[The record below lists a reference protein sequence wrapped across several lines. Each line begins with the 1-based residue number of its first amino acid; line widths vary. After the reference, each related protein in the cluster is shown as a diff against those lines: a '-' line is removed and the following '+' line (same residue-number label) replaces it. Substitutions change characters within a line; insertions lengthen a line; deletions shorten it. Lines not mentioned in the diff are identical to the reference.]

1 MAEDD
6 VRRPKVGAKSTVN
19 LPVKICISLSA
30 TLFLFASLWGIAA
43 HAQTND
49 DLAGALKKYDYPWYD
64 ADTDQLKPIK
74 QKNEAFPMSSERNA
88 IELGKAKTPKK
99 KTPPTPPPGGTAKTV
114 GNGWF
119 GELNLAT
126 LFMMILVTVIVC
138 ALAFL
143 FYKFLAVESSIE
155 DPGSA
160 KRKKLLSESIE
171 QLPFDLQTAGG
182 DFRSLA
188 QQAYQAGDLRRA
200 FIFLY
205 SHVLVTL
212 DQNERIS
219 LRKGKT
225 NRQYLKEVWE
235 DPKLSTYFKSVMLPF
250 ESAFFGDHDPA
261 PDQFERCWSGLDNF
275 HSHLGGP
282 EGGSA

>member
-1 MAEDD
+1 M
-6 VRRPKVGAKSTVN
+6 N
-19 LPVKICISLSA
+19 LPVKICISLLA
-30 TLFLFASLWGIAA
+30 TLFVFVSFWEFTA
-43 HAQTND
+43 HAQSND

-64 ADTDQLKPIK
+64 AETDQIKPVK
-74 QKNEAFPMSSERNA
+74 SRSEAFPMSSGRNE
-88 IELGKAKTPKK
+88 IELGKANPPKK
-99 KTPPTPPPGGTAKTV
+99 TQPTTTPAGGAANTV
-114 GNGWF
+114 GNGGL
-119 GELNLAT
+119 GEFNLAT
-126 LFMMILVTVIVC
+126 AFMMILVTVIVC

-143 FYKFLAVESSIE
+143 FYKFLAVESSQ
-155 DPGSA
+155 DDGASA
-160 KRKKLLSESIE
+160 RRKKLLSESIE
-171 QLPFDLQTAGG
+171 QLPFDLQAAGG

-212 DQNERIS
+212 DQNERIT

-235 DPKLSTYFKSVMLPF
+235 DPKLSSYFKSVMLPF

-261 PDQFERCWSGLDNF
+261 PDQFERCWSGLENF
-275 HSHLGGP
+275 HSHVGQP
-282 EGGSA
+282 EGGPA

>member
-1 MAEDD
+1 
-6 VRRPKVGAKSTVN
+6 
-19 LPVKICISLSA
+19 VKLAVIICITLLT
-30 TLFLFASLWGIAA
+30 TLFLVLSLGGTAA
-43 HAQTND
+43 HAQSNE
-49 DLAGALKKYDYPWYD
+49 DLAEALKKFDYPWYD
-64 ADTDQLKPIK
+64 AEADQLMPLESKS
-74 QKNEAFPMSSERNA
+74 EAFPMSSQRNE
-88 IELGKAKTPKK
+88 IELGKAKTSNR
-99 KTPPTPPPGGTAKTV
+99 TPTNTNTTTTGTGT

-119 GELNLAT
+119 SGFDISS
-126 LFMMILVTVIVC
+126 LFMMILVVLIVC

-155 DPGSA
+155 DPNAA

-171 QLPFDLQTAGG
+171 QLPFDLTAAGG

-235 DPKLSTYFKSVMLPF
+235 DPKLTSYFKSVMLPF
-250 ESAFFGDHDPA
+250 ESAFFGDHAPA
-261 PDQFERCWSGLDNF
+261 PDQFERCWSGLENF
-275 HSHLGGP
+275 HSYLGQP
-282 EGGSA
+282 EGGGA

>member
-1 MAEDD
+1 
-6 VRRPKVGAKSTVN
+6 VN
-19 LPVKICISLSA
+19 LLVKICISLLA
-30 TLFLFASLWGIAA
+30 TLFLFASSSGIAA
-43 HAQTND
+43 HGQSNE
-49 DLAGALKKYDYPWYD
+49 DLSEALKKYDYPWYD
-64 ADTDQLKPIK
+64 ANADQLEPLASKS
-74 QKNEAFPMSSERNA
+74 EAFPMSGERNE
-88 IELGKAKTPKK
+88 IELGKVKTPKAK
-99 KTPPTPPPGGTAKTV
+99 PPTTPPAAGGATTK
-114 GNGWF
+114 GKGWLQDF
-119 GELNLAT
+119 DISM
-126 LFMMILVTVIVC
+126 LFMMILAVVIIA

-143 FYKFLAVESSIE
+143 FYRFLVVESSNN
-155 DPGSA
+155 DPDSA
-160 KRKKLLSESIE
+160 RRKKLLSESIE
-171 QLPFDLQTAGG
+171 QLPFDIKAGNG

-261 PDQFERCWSGLDNF
+261 PDQFERCWSGLENF
-275 HSHLGGP
+275 HSHLGQP
-282 EGGSA
+282 EGGSI

>member
-1 MAEDD
+1 M
-6 VRRPKVGAKSTVN
+6 N
-19 LPVKICISLSA
+19 LPAKICISLLT
-30 TLFLFASLWGIAA
+30 TLFLFVSFGGIAA
-43 HAQTND
+43 HGQSND

-64 ADTDQLKPIK
+64 ADSDQLEPLESKS
-74 QKNEAFPMSSERNA
+74 EAFPMSSERNE
-88 IELGKAKTPKK
+88 IELGKAKIPKVK
-99 KTPPTPPPGGTAKTV
+99 PPSTPPAGGAGTA
-114 GNGWF
+114 GGGWLGGF
-119 GELNLAT
+119 DLTSLLMT
-126 LFMMILVTVIVC
+126 ILITVIVC

-143 FYKFLAVESSIE
+143 FYKFLAVESSQ
-155 DPGSA
+155 DDGASA
-160 KRKKLLSESIE
+160 RRKKLLSESIE
-171 QLPFDLQTAGG
+171 QLPFDLQAAGG

-235 DPKLSTYFKSVMLPF
+235 DPKLSSYFKSVMLPF
-250 ESAFFGDHDPA
+250 ERAFFGDHEPA

-275 HSHLGGP
+275 HSHLGQS
-282 EGGSA
+282 EGSSV

>member
-1 MAEDD
+1 
-6 VRRPKVGAKSTVN
+6 
-19 LPVKICISLSA
+19 
-30 TLFLFASLWGIAA
+30 
-43 HAQTND
+43 
-49 DLAGALKKYDYPWYD
+49 
-64 ADTDQLKPIK
+64 
-74 QKNEAFPMSSERNA
+74 MSSGRNE
-88 IELGKAKTPKK
+88 IELGKAKTPKVK
-99 KTPPTPPPGGTAKTV
+99 PPATPPAGGAAKTV

-119 GELNLAT
+119 SDLNLAT
-126 LFMMILVTVIVC
+126 VFMMILAFVVLVV
-138 ALAFL
+138 LACL
-143 FYKFLAVESSIE
+143 FFKFLAVESSEE
-155 DPGSA
+155 DGTSA
-160 KRKKLLSESIE
+160 RRKKLLSESIE
-171 QLPFDLQTAGG
+171 QLPFDLQAAGG

-261 PDQFERCWSGLDNF
+261 PDQFERCRSGLDNF
-275 HSHLGGP
+275 HSHLGQP